1 MNDKPDNHRTAEEP
15 APEKRKRGRPAGTK
29 VAASRITG
37 GQGKA
42 ARSVGVLV
50 RFPEA
55 DFRRIAAE
63 ARSKTATDPDVVRQL
78 VRRGWDFQEISSE
91 LRDLRAVLRK
101 VEAELDGA
109 RIRDVSERL
118 WSLEDAVHEIRS
130 GTGPMADAIAQA
142 VVRAVLEHNAK
153 VDAEGG

>member
-1 MNDKPDNHRTAEEP
+1 MKDRPLDHQPAAEP
-15 APEKRKRGRPAGTK
+15 APEKRKRGRPAGKK

-37 GQGKA
+37 GPGKSP
-42 ARSVGVLV
+42 RSVGVLV

-63 ARSKTATDPDVVRQL
+63 ARSKTASEPDVVRQL

-118 WSLEDAVHEIRS
+118 WSLEDAVEEIRS
-130 GTGPMADAIAQA
+130 GTGPTARALAQA
-142 VVRAVLEHNAK
+142 VVEAIVEHDAK
-153 VDAEGG
+153 VRAENP